1 MAFCAN
7 CGASV
12 TGRFCQKCGA
22 PTGDPIPGA
31 TTGAAPGATP
41 PPGAMPY
48 NEGPGLAG
56 SGIPPLPPPP
66 AATIGMTDN
75 LAGALCYLVGFITGI
90 LFLVLAP
97 YNQNRNVRFHAFQS
111 IFLNIAWIVLWI
123 AITIVMLFF
132 HLIPFLGLFISLV
145 LRFTLGLGGF
155 ILWLYMMFKTYN
167 GEKVI
172 LPVIG
177 PMADRQAGV

>member
-7 CGASV
+7 CGAPV

-22 PTGDPIPGA
+22 PTGEP
-31 TTGAAPGATP
+31 APGATP
-41 PPGAMPY
+41 PPGGMPI
-48 NEGPGLAG
+48 NETPGMGAPG
-56 SGIPPLPPPP
+56 VHPLPPP
-66 AATIGMTDN
+66 AAGIGMTDN

-97 YNQNRNVRFHAFQS
+97 YNQNRNVRFNAFQS
-111 IFLNIAWIVLWI
+111 IFLSIAWFVLWI
-123 AITIVMLFF
+123 VVGIVMLFF
-132 HLIPFLGLFISLV
+132 HLIPFLGLFVGLV